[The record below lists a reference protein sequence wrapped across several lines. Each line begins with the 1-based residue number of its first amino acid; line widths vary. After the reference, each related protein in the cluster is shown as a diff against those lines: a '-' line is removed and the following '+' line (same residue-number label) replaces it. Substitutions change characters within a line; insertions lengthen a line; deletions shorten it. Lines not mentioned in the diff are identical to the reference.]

1 MQEALHLIHAHNDRE
16 CNRPECW
23 PHDESGNESPGIN
36 VSGSCLKISRV
47 EHVNKLGK
55 DQVEEDFR
63 KLSVSKRK
71 GPKSKVRS
79 SIGDS
84 SKNEF
89 DGLNKLVNEGL
100 TEAVFM
106 ILGRHFFQHKCETI
120 SATLVRTSHDS
131 AIIGTLV
138 DSCIVA
144 VIFFLDLR
152 ASWRWEW
159 VSEAAWNH
167 E

>member
-1 MQEALHLIHAHNDRE
+1 MQEALHLIHAHDDRE

-23 PHDESGNESPGIN
+23 PHDECSNESPGNN
-36 VSGSCLKISRV
+36 VSATWIKVSRI

-89 DGLNKLVNEGL
+89 DSLNKLVNEGL
-100 TEAVFM
+100 TEAMFM
-106 ILGRHFFQHKCETI
+106 ILGRHFFQDQCETI
-120 SATLVRTSHDS
+120 SASLVVRSD
-131 AIIGTLV
+131 IIGTLV
-138 DSCIVA
+138 DSCVFA
-144 VIFFLDLR
+144 VVILFFIDLR

-159 VSEAAWNH
+159 VSEAAWNR